1 MCIQRSN
8 AAGRIIDFHGA
19 SSLVN
24 HKSKLT
30 PIRVN
35 YTPVRRAGTD
45 EQASE
50 RASERCGGEWVSE
63 REGEAG
69 GGSLRYHRFLGRGWT
84 AWRTDDIE
92 KFRGGLYI
100 LRAVGGCQRDEVP
113 PRLPANIPVQRV
125 QVIPSMNGQ
134 VTQQSLRSLCVN
146 ATC

>member
-50 RASERCGGEWVSE
+50 RARRWRERGGRRQPSVSSIP
-63 REGEAG
+63 RTRLNGVANRRHWKVSRG
-69 GGSLRYHRFLGRGWT
+69 VIYPTSCRRLPTGRGT
-84 AWRTDDIE
+84 
-92 KFRGGLYI
+92 
-100 LRAVGGCQRDEVP
+100 

-134 VTQQSLRSLCVN
+134 VTQQSLCSLCVN